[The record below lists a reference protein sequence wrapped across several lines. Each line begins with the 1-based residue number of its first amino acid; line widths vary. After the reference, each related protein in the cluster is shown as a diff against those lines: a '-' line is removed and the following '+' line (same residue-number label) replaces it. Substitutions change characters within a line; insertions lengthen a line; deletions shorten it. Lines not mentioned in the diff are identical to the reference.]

1 MDNRI
6 VAAGVGVVSLT
17 IGVASGFYLAKKMLD
32 ASYNE
37 KMEAEIQRTRDHY
50 AKTMNKEYAS
60 PEEAV
65 EALLDGFDLDSN
77 AHAFKGDEGRPTPV
91 VEKIDYTKFTINP
104 GDLEQSDSAIGAVAD
119 ALEEAVKEELEESS
133 QNVFEQFSDD
143 KLLEQRDPS
152 RPYIITEEEFLEN
165 APEYDQTQLTFFA
178 GDMQLADDNRNDP
191 IPNHSI
197 VGGDNLEHFGV
208 GSGDPHLLYIRNEKL
223 KADFEISLS
232 TGYYAREVLGLD
244 VEEKELKHS
253 DSRVRRNRPVWDG

>member
-6 VAAGVGVVSLT
+6 ITAGVGVVSLT
-17 IGVASGFYLAKKMLD
+17 IGVASGFYLAKRMLD

-50 AKTMNKEYAS
+50 TKTMRKEYAS
-60 PEEAV
+60 PQEAA
-65 EALLDGFDLDSN
+65 EALLDDIDPEHN
-77 AHAFKGDEGRPTPV
+77 AHAFKGDVGLQ
-91 VEKIDYTKFTINP
+91 VEKIDYTKFTLKED
-104 GDLEQSDSAIGAVAD
+104 DLEQSGSAIGEVAD
-119 ALEEAVKEELEESS
+119 AIEAAIKEDISEKAE
-133 QNVFEQFSDD
+133 NIFERFSDE
-143 KLLEQRDPS
+143 KLLENRDPS
-152 RPYIITEEEFLEN
+152 KPYIITEEEFLEN
-165 APEYDQTQLTFFA
+165 APEYDQTQLTFFS

-191 IPNHSI
+191 IPNHSV
-197 VGGDNLEHFGV
+197 VGAENLEHFGV
-208 GSGDPHLLYIRNEKL
+208 GSGDPHLLYVRNEKL

>member
-6 VAAGVGVVSLT
+6 ITAGVGVVSLT
-17 IGVASGFYLAKKMLD
+17 IGFASGFYLAKKMLD

-50 AKTMNKEYAS
+50 TKTMRKEYSS
-60 PEEAV
+60 PQEAA
-65 EALLDGFDLDSN
+65 EALIDEIDPEHN
-77 AHAFKGDEGRPTPV
+77 THAFKGDVGLQ
-91 VEKIDYTKFTINP
+91 VEKIDYTKFTVKP
-104 GDLEQSDSAIGAVAD
+104 EDLEQSESAIGIVAD
-119 ALEEAVKEELEESS
+119 AMEKAVKEELEESA
-133 QNVFEQFSDD
+133 QNVFEEFSDD
-143 KLLEQRDPS
+143 KLLENRDPS
-152 RPYIITEEEFLEN
+152 KPYIITEEEFLEN
-165 APEYDQTQLTFFA
+165 APEYDQTQLTFFS

-197 VGGDNLEHFGV
+197 VGAENLEHFGV

-244 VEEKELKHS
+244 VEEKELRHS
-253 DSRVRRNRPVWDG
+253 DSRVRRNRPVWDE

>member
-1 MDNRI
+1 MRNVYI
-6 VAAGVGVVSLT
+6 TAGVGVVSLT

-50 AKTMNKEYAS
+50 TKTMQKEYAS
-60 PEEAV
+60 PQAAA
-65 EALLDGFDLDSN
+65 EALIDEIDPEHN
-77 AHAFKGDEGRPTPV
+77 AHAFKGDAGLQFL
-91 VEKIDYTKFTINP
+91 EKIDYTKFAVKTE
-104 GDLEQSDSAIGAVAD
+104 DLEQSDSAIGAVAD
-119 ALEEAVKEELEESS
+119 AMEKAVKEELEESAE
-133 QNVFEQFSDD
+133 NVFAKFSDE
-143 KLLEQRDPS
+143 KLLENRNPNL
-152 RPYIITEEEFLEN
+152 PYIITEEEFLEN
-165 APEYDQTQLTFFA
+165 APEYDQTQLTFFS

-197 VGGDNLEHFGV
+197 VGADNLEHFGV

-232 TGYYAREVLGLD
+232 NGYYAREVLGLD